1 MNYFFFRS
9 IMKNEKKT
17 FLVYLNF
24 PKNQKIVYCV
34 SDDLAQESTPKVPT
48 NGFANFCLHLT
59 DFSHCD
65 KNLF

>member
-1 MNYFFFRS
+1 M
-9 IMKNEKKT
+9 
-17 FLVYLNF
+17 YLNF

-48 NGFANFCLHLT
+48 NGFANFCLHLA